1 MLPASPGPSNAP
13 STTTRYGWYASGGL
27 RYLHP
32 SFGTCRSFYGRV
44 RGHGSR
50 SSPMARM
57 TGIACLEA
65 VEGFAPAAVGLAR
78 SSVLFSTC
86 AISLRG
92 GSGLVAAQVARHGGQ
107 YRPGKSKVARTSG
120 CSSARKEHEDVGAAT
135 SLRRGRSARSAPLFA
150 HDARDLIK
158 LQQRFPVSDIQ
169 RPFSS
174 SPWRAH
180 EEEMLEAFMV
190 RRGGCARACCVA
202 ATRTKSYCQLAHGG
216 MQRWPV
222 GGGKRGP
229 HGAVKLLL
237 PRNSTRTETV

>member
-1 MLPASPGPSNAP
+1 
-13 STTTRYGWYASGGL
+13 
-27 RYLHP
+27 
-32 SFGTCRSFYGRV
+32 
-44 RGHGSR
+44 
-50 SSPMARM
+50 
-57 TGIACLEA
+57 LEA
-65 VEGFAPAAVGLAR
+65 IIAQAAKKRARRPMEYGAKFVDRARVDLSMTCFEAVKGFAPAAVGLAR
-78 SSVLFSTC
+78 SSALFSTC

-92 GSGLVAAQVARHGGQ
+92 VSGLVAAQVARHGGQ

-190 RRGGCARACCVA
+190 RRGGCARGCCVA
-202 ATRTKSYCQLAHGG
+202 ILAARSATDAVDVPDRTASERTSACRGG
-216 MQRWPV
+216 LFV
-222 GGGKRGP
+222 AGS
-229 HGAVKLLL
+229 VV
-237 PRNSTRTETV
+237 RTAWSAR

>member
-1 MLPASPGPSNAP
+1 
-13 STTTRYGWYASGGL
+13 
-27 RYLHP
+27 
-32 SFGTCRSFYGRV
+32 
-44 RGHGSR
+44 
-50 SSPMARM
+50 
-57 TGIACLEA
+57 LEA
-65 VEGFAPAAVGLAR
+65 IIAQAAKKRARRPMEYGAKFVDRARVDLSMTCFEAVKGFAPAAVGLAR
-78 SSVLFSTC
+78 SSALFSTC

-92 GSGLVAAQVARHGGQ
+92 VSGLVAAQVARHGGQ

-190 RRGGCARACCVA
+190 RRGGCAQGWVVVSQSLLLAAPRTRSTSRIGLRVSARLHAEVACLWREA
-202 ATRTKSYCQLAHGG
+202 WSAR
-216 MQRWPV
+216 
-222 GGGKRGP
+222 RGP
-229 HGAVKLLL
+229 HDEVVAA
-237 PRNSTRTETV
+237 PRNSIRTETV